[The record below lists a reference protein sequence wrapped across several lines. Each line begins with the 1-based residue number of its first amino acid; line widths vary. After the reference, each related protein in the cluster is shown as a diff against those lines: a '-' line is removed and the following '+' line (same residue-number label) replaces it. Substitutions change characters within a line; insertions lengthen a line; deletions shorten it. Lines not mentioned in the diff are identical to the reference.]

1 MYAVYVLFHS
11 IQPKHKLYL
20 LSRRLNLGNQ
30 IYFLELSTVKIRVGV
45 INCNLIIFSK
55 VIACYCNLDIFLI
68 TVIECK

>member
-11 IQPKHKLYL
+11 IQPQHKLYL

-30 IYFLELSTVKIRVGV
+30 IYYLELSTVMIRVGVIKIVIV

-55 VIACYCNLDIFLI
+55 VIACTCN
-68 TVIECK
+68 